1 MRILTCLAASAV
13 FTASLNASA
22 AVLRFD
28 DSATQISTNEWVYEI
43 DGVQVQATVIS
54 ENGRIFYN
62 PVEDAIGVGTN
73 VLNGAMSWGETLT
86 IRFDQPVTISQI
98 SFRQWENP
106 GLIFTYDEVIFRNDD
121 TGGLL
126 TLTDSGQGAF
136 DLLDH
141 FALPDIT
148 LSSFTLIP
156 NNQRTAVYLWGIEF
170 ETTEIPLPGAVWLFG
185 TALAGLGV
193 AGRRRTVEV

>member
-13 FTASLNASA
+13 FAASLNASA

-28 DSATQISTNEWVYEI
+28 DSATQISTNEWIYEM

>member
-13 FTASLNASA
+13 FAASLNASA

-28 DSATQISTNEWVYEI
+28 DSATQISTNEWIYEM
-43 DGVQVQATVIS
+43 DGVQATVIS

>member
-13 FTASLNASA
+13 FAASLNASA

-28 DSATQISTNEWVYEI
+28 DSATQISTNEWIYEM
-43 DGVQVQATVIS
+43 DGVQATVIS

-62 PVEDAIGVGTN
+62 PVEGAIGVGTN

>member
-1 MRILTCLAASAV
+1 MRILTCLAASA
-13 FTASLNASA
+13 FFAASLNASA

-28 DSATQISTNEWVYEI
+28 DSATQISTNEWIYEI
-43 DGVQVQATVIS
+43 DGVQATVIS

-62 PVEDAIGVGTN
+62 PVEGAIGVGTN
-73 VLNGAMSWGETLT
+73 VVNGAMSWGETLT

-106 GLIFTYDEVIFRNDD
+106 GLIFTYDEVVFRNDD

-126 TLTDSGQGAF
+126 TLTNSGQGAF

-193 AGRRRTVEV
+193 AGRRRTAEV